1 MAPPVK
7 PEVQESDIQGLR
19 YFRLLGPLLE
29 GLHEVG
35 TERDLAGN
43 RKLFFDHY
51 ASLILLYFFSPTLTS
66 LRGIQHAS
74 GFGKVRRKLGIAR
87 ASLGSLSEA
96 SRVFDSAALQEILGQ
111 LSGQAAVLRS
121 GREAEALRNLT
132 AVDGSLLPALP
143 KMVWAL
149 WLNDHKRA
157 AKLHLHFDVLKGVP
171 RRARITHGNAS
182 EKDVLCETLE
192 PQRFYVI
199 DRGYDRFELF
209 QKIID
214 ADSAF
219 VARLRNEVTWRLV
232 EERPLSAE
240 ARQAG
245 VISDRIVWLGTE
257 TSGKVL
263 RQALRIVEVLTGK
276 TGKNGRPEVLRLVTN
291 RLDLDAELVALAYRY
306 RWQIELFFRWLK
318 WVLGCRHLLS
328 TDQNGVEIQVYL
340 ALIVSLLISLWTG
353 RKPTKR
359 TFETICFYFAGW
371 VSLDELLEHLNRL
384 PKHQP

>member
-35 TERDLAGN
+35 TERDRAGN

-74 GFGKVRRKLGIAR
+74 GFGKVRRKLGVAR

-318 WVLGCRHLLS
+318 CVLGCRHLLS